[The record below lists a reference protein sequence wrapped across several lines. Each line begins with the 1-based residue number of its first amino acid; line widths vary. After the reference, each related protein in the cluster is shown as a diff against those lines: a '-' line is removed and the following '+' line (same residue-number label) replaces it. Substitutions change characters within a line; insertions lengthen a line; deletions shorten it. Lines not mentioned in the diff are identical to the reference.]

1 MGRVIAIDYGRKRTG
16 IAVTDINRMIAS
28 PLVTVRSV
36 ETETFLSGYFSREDV
51 DVIVV
56 GYPKQMNNK
65 PSEAVKYIDPF
76 LRRIRKLFP
85 GKELVLEDERLTT
98 VMSMK
103 AIIEGGVKKK
113 DRMDKSLADKI
124 SASLILR
131 SYLEKSGKEKTKA
144 DKK

>member
-28 PLVTVRSV
+28 PLTTIRSD
-36 ETETFLSGYFSREDV
+36 ETEKFLSGYLEREDV
-51 DVIVV
+51 DVIVI

-65 PSEAVKYIDPF
+65 PSEAVKYINPF
-76 LRRIRKLFP
+76 VRKLRKLFP
-85 GKELVLEDERLTT
+85 HKELILEDERLTT
-98 VMSMK
+98 VMSLK

-113 DRMDKSLADKI
+113 ERRDKSLADKI

-131 SYLEKSGKEKTKA
+131 SYLDRSEMKN
-144 DKK
+144 KKQENK

>member
-16 IAVTDINRMIAS
+16 IAVTDINRIIAS
-28 PLVTVRSV
+28 PLTTLRSD
-36 ETETFLSGYFSREDV
+36 ETEKFLSGYLEREDV
-51 DVIVV
+51 DVIVI

-76 LRRIRKLFP
+76 VRRLRKLFP
-85 GKELVLEDERLTT
+85 HKELVLEDERLTT
-98 VMSMK
+98 VMSLK

-113 DRMDKSLADKI
+113 ERRDKSLADKI

-131 SYLEKSGKEKTKA
+131 SYLDRSGIEKKKQEKK
-144 DKK
+144 

>member
-28 PLVTVRSV
+28 PLVTVRSDEAV
-36 ETETFLSGYFSREDV
+36 NFLSGYFASEEV

-76 LRRIRKLFP
+76 LRR
-85 GKELVLEDERLTT
+85 
-98 VMSMK
+98 
-103 AIIEGGVKKK
+103 
-113 DRMDKSLADKI
+113 
-124 SASLILR
+124 LR
-131 SYLEKSGKEKTKA
+131 
-144 DKK
+144 